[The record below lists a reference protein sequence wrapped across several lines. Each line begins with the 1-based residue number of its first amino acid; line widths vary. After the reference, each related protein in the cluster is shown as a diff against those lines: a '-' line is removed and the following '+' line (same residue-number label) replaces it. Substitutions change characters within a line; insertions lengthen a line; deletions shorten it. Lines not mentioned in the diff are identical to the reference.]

1 VPRFAPVGETEGLD
15 AVLEYVGKSDE
26 STREREDVADFLHS
40 WLSVV
45 VPEASGKP
53 AVLVWWVVD
62 VEV

>member
-15 AVLEYVGKSDE
+15 AVLEYVGKSYE
-26 STREREDVADFLHS
+26 STWEREDVADFLDS

-45 VPEASGKP
+45 EPEDSGKP
-53 AVLVWWVVD
+53 AVLVLWVVD